1 MAAKIMAYLD
11 DPDSD
16 LRKTMA
22 NLKPLQYA

>member
-1 MAAKIMAYLD
+1 MAANVMAYLD

-16 LRKTMA
+16 LRKSMA